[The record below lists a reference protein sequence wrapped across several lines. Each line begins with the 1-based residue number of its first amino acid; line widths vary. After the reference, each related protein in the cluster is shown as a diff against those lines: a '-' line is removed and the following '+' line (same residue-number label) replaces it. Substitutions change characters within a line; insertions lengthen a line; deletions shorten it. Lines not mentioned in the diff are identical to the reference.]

1 VGTEKRERQKANR
14 QIRLEELQR
23 QQVRQKRKRTVTI
36 WGGIGVLAVLVAFLI
51 WFFNRDNSNTVATSD
66 TSVVAATTTEPPPNA
81 TSAASTVPGVTTVP
95 APFAYGTGECPNPD
109 GSSPKTTTFTAAPK
123 LCIDPTKT
131 YTATIETN
139 KGSFTAVLDAAKAP
153 GTVNNFI
160 TLARYHYFDSTPCHR
175 IIAGFVVQCGDPTG
189 KGTGGPGYTVA
200 DELPQAGEYKIGSLA
215 MANSGPNTNGSQFFV
230 ITGDQGAQ
238 LPPNYSLFGQV
249 TDGLDT
255 TVKALDAAANPDP
268 SANGVPPKEPISIS
282 KVTITES

>member
-23 QQVRQKRKRTVTI
+23 QQVRQKRKRTATI

-51 WFFNRDNSNTVATSD
+51 WFFNRDNSSTVATSE
-66 TSVVAATTTEPPPNA
+66 TSVVASTTTEPPPNA
-81 TSAASTVPGVTTVP
+81 TTAATTVPGVTTVP

-109 GSSPKTTTFTAAPK
+109 GSSPKTTTFAAAPK

-139 KGSFTAVLDAAKAP
+139 KGSFTAVLDAAKVP
-153 GTVNNFI
+153 GTVNNFV

-189 KGTGGPGYTVA
+189 KGTGGPGYTFA
-200 DELPQAGEYKIGSLA
+200 DELPQSGQYKIGSLA

-268 SANGVPPKEPISIS
+268 SANGVPPKEPISIT

>member
-131 YTATIETN
+131 YTAMIETN

>member
-23 QQVRQKRKRTVTI
+23 QQVRQKRKRTATI

-51 WFFNRDNSNTVATSD
+51 WFFNRDNSSSVATTD
-66 TSVVAATTTEPPPNA
+66 TSVVASTTTEPPPNA
-81 TSAASTVPGVTTVP
+81 TTAVTTVPGVTTVP
-95 APFAYGTGECPNPD
+95 APFTYGTGECPNPD
-109 GSSPKTTTFTAAPK
+109 GSSPKMTTFTAAPK
-123 LCIDPTKT
+123 LCIDPAKT

-153 GTVNNFI
+153 GTVNNFV
-160 TLARYHYFDSTPCHR
+160 TLARYHYFDATPCHR

-189 KGTGGPGYTVA
+189 KGTGGPGYTFA
-200 DELPQAGEYKIGSLA
+200 DELPQAGQYKIGSLA

-268 SANGVPPKEPISIS
+268 SANGVPPKEPISIT